1 MQIPLEQSYR
11 NKYYSLLD
19 NIFDSNFWSEG
30 KVVSSFEDNFSK
42 FSGLPS
48 VAVVNGGSAILSMY
62 EYAGVK
68 DKEVIVPANTFWAT
82 SIAAKMAGAKVI
94 YADCNKED
102 LCLSFKDLKKK
113 VNKNTKAVAV
123 VHIGGHIA
131 FEIEEIANFCRER
144 NIYLIEDCA
153 QAHGASFNGSAAGSW
168 GLGGAYSFY
177 ATKTMPL
184 GEGGMICSNDQDY
197 LEWLRYYRNYGK
209 HVENGK
215 VTYKITNGFNFRMNE
230 ITAALGIVQL
240 ERLPDIL
247 SWKRNLAKKL
257 DNIFEQR
264 VRFPESMESGY
275 YKYVVFDSE
284 LSEESGKVFS
294 KSDFGPEIE
303 KINYNLPNSCW
314 VAEHHR
320 CVPIWYGWTHAHKS
334 TQEISDLLDNK

>member
-30 KVVSSFEDNFSK
+30 KAVSSFEDNFSK

-153 QAHGASFNGSAAGSW
+153 HSFGA
-168 GLGGAYSFY
+168 
-177 ATKTMPL
+177 
-184 GEGGMICSNDQDY
+184 
-197 LEWLRYYRNYGK
+197 
-209 HVENGK
+209 
-215 VTYKITNGFNFRMNE
+215 
-230 ITAALGIVQL
+230 
-240 ERLPDIL
+240 
-247 SWKRNLAKKL
+247 
-257 DNIFEQR
+257 
-264 VRFPESMESGY
+264 
-275 YKYVVFDSE
+275 
-284 LSEESGKVFS
+284 
-294 KSDFGPEIE
+294 
-303 KINYNLPNSCW
+303 
-314 VAEHHR
+314 
-320 CVPIWYGWTHAHKS
+320 
-334 TQEISDLLDNK
+334 